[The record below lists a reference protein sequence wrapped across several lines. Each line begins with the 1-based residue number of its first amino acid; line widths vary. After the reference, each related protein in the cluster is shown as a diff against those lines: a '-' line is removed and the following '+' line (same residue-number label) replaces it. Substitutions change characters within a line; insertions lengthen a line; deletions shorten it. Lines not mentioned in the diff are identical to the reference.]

1 MKRNKLMLALAA
13 LLIIGLSG
21 LSAAGMTVSW
31 EWLLDDPDVTAYRY
45 QLNGEEEDGWTVVS
59 GDTDSYTAE
68 GLDPYQSY
76 TLYLQRSYD
85 GVNWSESAASTAEA
99 MLEEGI
105 EPVLPEEPAAVE
117 PASEEAPAEE
127 PAPVEEEPAAA
138 EPAAEEPA
146 AADEAAA
153 PAAEVPAE
161 GIAAEEPAPVEE
173 EAAVAEP
180 AAEEPA
186 AAEEEAPAPIAIEPL
201 APVPQEEV
209 VEKAGVADRFA
220 FSIIPRLGAGAVYGE
235 NTPIAE
241 FGIGLDF
248 GNILSATD
256 SFGIGFRS
264 DITADFMP
272 KGGWSAFGAD
282 TLAYFNPMNYAGMG
296 SIDIKL
302 MFDVI
307 GGGVMDFYFGGGVGY
322 SIGSASD
329 AEFAGLLGL
338 NSFIDA
344 GTVADGW
351 FASGLIGLKFFTN
364 DFFSIGVEGY
374 YRYYMP
380 VDKHLISGGLVLGFT
395 I

>member
-1 MKRNKLMLALAA
+1 
-13 LLIIGLSG
+13 
-21 LSAAGMTVSW
+21 
-31 EWLLDDPDVTAYRY
+31 
-45 QLNGEEEDGWTVVS
+45 
-59 GDTDSYTAE
+59 
-68 GLDPYQSY
+68 
-76 TLYLQRSYD
+76 
-85 GVNWSESAASTAEA
+85 
-99 MLEEGI
+99 
-105 EPVLPEEPAAVE
+105 
-117 PASEEAPAEE
+117 
-127 PAPVEEEPAAA
+127 
-138 EPAAEEPA
+138 
-146 AADEAAA
+146 
-153 PAAEVPAE
+153 
-161 GIAAEEPAPVEE
+161 
-173 EAAVAEP
+173 
-180 AAEEPA
+180 
-186 AAEEEAPAPIAIEPL
+186 
-201 APVPQEEV
+201 
-209 VEKAGVADRFA
+209 
-220 FSIIPRLGAGAVYGE
+220 
-235 NTPIAE
+235 
-241 FGIGLDF
+241 
-248 GNILSATD
+248 
-256 SFGIGFRS
+256 
-264 DITADFMP
+264 MP